1 MPLLCWDD
9 LVRTAGGLWLSARA
23 TPRRRVVA
31 EAVATFV
38 IGAVLIAIGLVGTS
52 GDLTRDLPSPW
63 LFALPLAAICL
74 LLLMKRRRPG
84 LAAAAGTLVL
94 LADQGMGGSI
104 GVIIGYFD
112 LVYCVAL
119 WGRPAILRRT
129 EILVA
134 IAVIASAAVPFVLT
148 GDLRSS
154 ALLAIVVFTLLATPL
169 WWGRSVRSQTEL
181 ARLAAARTDDLR
193 RLAELREVEVLREER
208 TRMAHELHDALAG
221 NLAAI
226 GIHAEAALS
235 RPTSG
240 QDPGPDEHP
249 SLVAIREAS
258 VAAADELRAMV
269 HILRS
274 GDDERTAP
282 ARLAEIDGVLEQAR
296 RRGLHLD
303 EDRPEVWPVLPAA
316 LDHAAYRIVQEALTN
331 AAKHAPGSRV
341 HLSITPDHDTLRIRV
356 DNRLPTHTSGSDE
369 PGDGVGLVSM
379 RERATALGGTFT
391 AGRVEQIW
399 QVRASLPLTVDESDQ
414 THTDEGSPT

>member
-1 MPLLCWDD
+1 M
-9 LVRTAGGLWLSARA
+9 G
-23 TPRRRVVA
+23 

-38 IGAVLIAIGLVGTS
+38 IGVALIAIGLVGTS

-84 LAAAAGTLVL
+84 LAAAAGTLML
-94 LADQGMGGSI
+94 LADQVLGGSI
-104 GVIIGYFD
+104 GVVIGYFD

-119 WGRPAILRRT
+119 WGRPAVLRRT

-134 IAVIASAAVPFVLT
+134 VAVIASAAVPFVLT

-169 WWGRSVRSQTEL
+169 WWGRSVRSQAEL
-181 ARLAAARTDDLR
+181 ARVAAARTDDLR

-235 RPTSG
+235 RPSQEDPG
-240 QDPGPDEHP
+240 QDHP
-249 SLVAIREAS
+249 SLVAIRGAS

-296 RRGLHLD
+296 RRGLQLD
-303 EDRPEVWPVLPAA
+303 VDRPGAWPVLPAA

-341 HLSITPDHDTLRIRV
+341 RLSITSTGDALRIRV
-356 DNRLPTHTSGSDE
+356 DNTLPAQGPTSRGT
-369 PGDGVGLVSM
+369 GGGVGLVSM

-391 AGRVEQIW
+391 AGRVREIW
-399 QVRASLPLTVDESDQ
+399 QVRASLPLTVDETDPR
-414 THTDEGSPT
+414 HTDEGSPT